1 MVRMLDI
8 LAEYLQRRHF
18 PFQRLDGSIK
28 GEIRK
33 QALDHF
39 NAEGSQDFCFLLST
53 RAGGLGINLAT
64 ADTVIIFDSDW
75 NPQNDLQAQAR
86 AHRIGQ
92 KNQVNIYRLVTAR
105 SVEEDIVERAKRK
118 MVLDHLV
125 IQRMDTTGRTVL
137 NKRDASGTTANNPFN
152 KEDLN
157 AILKFGAEELFKDDE
172 ENDEDPVVSTE
183 IFISFTLYYFF
194 YYKINK
200 KRFLC
205 SVILTRFCNAP
216 KRGTKVR
223 QWWATN
229 FCRRSRSPVLRL
241 TKTKRLWK

>member
-172 ENDEDPVVSTE
+172 ENDEDPVVSIE
-183 IFISFTLYYFF
+183 
-194 YYKINK
+194 
-200 KRFLC
+200 
-205 SVILTRFCNAP
+205 ILTAKASLYTSLSIQN
-216 KRGTKVR
+216 
-223 QWWATN
+223 
-229 FCRRSRSPVLRL
+229 
-241 TKTKRLWK
+241 